1 MRNARCSLCS
11 GVLLRDSTQLSQAPT
26 NSLGVSQKAFTATST
41 QCMPLSQGRPLCWTE
56 EGGKKEEA
64 GREENEGKARWNKEA
79 WEVSFLIFPTSIIKR
94 LKKKKGVT
102 CQDPV
107 LIKHKFR

>member
-41 QCMPLSQGRPLCWTE
+41 QCMPLSQGRQLCWTE
-56 EGGKKEEA
+56 EGGKER
-64 GREENEGKARWNKEA
+64 GGWQGGK
-79 WEVSFLIFPTSIIKR
+79 
-94 LKKKKGVT
+94 
-102 CQDPV
+102 
-107 LIKHKFR
+107 